1 MDATGDFSS
10 DDEGPKTPS
19 KRASNVSKGKQ
30 SSSSRKS
37 QGSPKKTPMKVLEE
51 SVDIEMNIDIPALDD
66 DQLFEMLKKNGVEV
80 GPIVAST
87 RKFYEK
93 KLSAALAGENATNG
107 TNGTKEFS
115 DTEPEDEEE
124 EQPAVV
130 EVVAKRRTP
139 RFCFVK
145 ILRAFDGIFSFQI
158 LKARLQPP
166 GRVGTPTTPCPR

>member
-1 MDATGDFSS
+1 
-10 DDEGPKTPS
+10 
-19 KRASNVSKGKQ
+19 
-30 SSSSRKS
+30 
-37 QGSPKKTPMKVLEE
+37 
-51 SVDIEMNIDIPALDD
+51 MNIDIGSLDD

-93 KLSAALAGENATNG
+93 KLSAALAGESATASNG

-139 RFCFVK
+139 RFNHLSYGH
-145 ILRAFDGIFSFQI
+145 IFDM
-158 LKARLQPP
+158 LPP
-166 GRVGTPTTPCPR
+166 PL

>member
-1 MDATGDFSS
+1 
-10 DDEGPKTPS
+10 
-19 KRASNVSKGKQ
+19 
-30 SSSSRKS
+30 
-37 QGSPKKTPMKVLEE
+37 
-51 SVDIEMNIDIPALDD
+51 MNIDIGSLDD

-93 KLSAALAGENATNG
+93 KLSAALAGETATASNG

-139 RFCFVK
+139 RFIPLFYTRMLIIC
-145 ILRAFDGIFSFQI
+145 ILSHNQCSFFTDLSSRAPALLWNQDSASA
-158 LKARLQPP
+158 LPWLMSSTPHLPVLAP
-166 GRVGTPTTPCPR
+166 GGQSTAIRSLRPLGR

>member
-1 MDATGDFSS
+1 M
-10 DDEGPKTPS
+10 
-19 KRASNVSKGKQ
+19 
-30 SSSSRKS
+30 
-37 QGSPKKTPMKVLEE
+37 
-51 SVDIEMNIDIPALDD
+51 DIEMNIDIPALDD

-130 EVVAKRRTP
+130 EVVAKRRTS
-139 RFCFVK
+139 RFCFV
-145 ILRAFDGIFSFQI
+145 
-158 LKARLQPP
+158 
-166 GRVGTPTTPCPR
+166 

>member
-1 MDATGDFSS
+1 
-10 DDEGPKTPS
+10 
-19 KRASNVSKGKQ
+19 
-30 SSSSRKS
+30 
-37 QGSPKKTPMKVLEE
+37 
-51 SVDIEMNIDIPALDD
+51 MNIDIGSLDD
-66 DQLFEMLKKNGVEV
+66 DQLFEMLKKNRVEV

-93 KLSAALAGENATNG
+93 KLSEALAGESATASNG

-139 RFCFVK
+139 RFNHLSYGH
-145 ILRAFDGIFSFQI
+145 IFDVLS
-158 LKARLQPP
+158 PP
-166 GRVGTPTTPCPR
+166 L

>member
-1 MDATGDFSS
+1 
-10 DDEGPKTPS
+10 
-19 KRASNVSKGKQ
+19 
-30 SSSSRKS
+30 
-37 QGSPKKTPMKVLEE
+37 
-51 SVDIEMNIDIPALDD
+51 MNIDIGSLDD

-93 KLSAALAGENATNG
+93 KLSAALAGESATASNG

-130 EVVAKRRTP
+130 EVVAKKRTP
-139 RFCFVK
+139 RFSHLSYPMLTYFIHPSMLFIQC
-145 ILRAFDGIFSFQI
+145 
-158 LKARLQPP
+158 
-166 GRVGTPTTPCPR
+166 

>member
-1 MDATGDFSS
+1 
-10 DDEGPKTPS
+10 
-19 KRASNVSKGKQ
+19 
-30 SSSSRKS
+30 
-37 QGSPKKTPMKVLEE
+37 
-51 SVDIEMNIDIPALDD
+51 MNIDIGSLDD

-93 KLSAALAGENATNG
+93 KLSEALAGESATASNG

-139 RFCFVK
+139 RFNH
-145 ILRAFDGIFSFQI
+145 LSYDLSSQAPA
-158 LKARLQPP
+158 LKWSQDCASALPWP
-166 GRVGTPTTPCPR
+166 MSL

>member
-1 MDATGDFSS
+1 MG
-10 DDEGPKTPS
+10 
-19 KRASNVSKGKQ
+19 
-30 SSSSRKS
+30 
-37 QGSPKKTPMKVLEE
+37 
-51 SVDIEMNIDIPALDD
+51 MNIDIPALDD

-139 RFCFVK
+139 RSSKLGSSPLAESGLRQRRALADELDSSPASPGARKAHPQLQDHGDDQAGDYQVQGRHRDGGYEALCGK
-145 ILRAFDGIFSFQI
+145 KREPRAFSIG
-158 LKARLQPP
+158 L
-166 GRVGTPTTPCPR
+166 